1 MKIIQFVTDSLGDAS
16 YVVISDGV
24 AAVVDPQRD
33 VRPFLAAARE
43 HGAEIRYVLETH
55 VHNDYVSGGRELAA
69 LGATIVAP
77 ASADLE
83 FPHVD
88 ANDGDEFAVGRAR
101 LRAVAAPGHTYEHT
115 AYLAIDEDGVTHGAF
130 TGGSLLVGSVGR
142 SDLLGPDY
150 SEELT
155 RLQWQSAHKIAAL
168 LTPESQIL
176 PTHGAGSFCST
187 TEVGGQRMTTLA
199 NEQVI
204 NPALASIDFAAFRAG
219 HLAYAAPVPGYYQ
232 YMAPINRSGARL
244 YGEPPKPGHLT
255 ADALASLGHSKVHL
269 VDVRSRFDFA
279 RAHVPGSVLIDESA
293 SMLAYFGWLVPF
305 NAPLALIVD
314 HTSQAERVTVELL
327 RIGYEDVRGS
337 TTFLEWLASGR
348 AVDVVPTVG
357 PGAVDDAL
365 RSGATRVIDVRFA
378 YEQAALPL
386 LGAQQRPIDRL
397 HNWMPSLGNQP
408 VLAICQS
415 GQRAAMAASFLAAQG
430 HDVQPYIDGGAEDVL
445 ALGEATP
452 ITSRTR

>member
-16 YVVISDGV
+16 YIIISDGV

-33 VRPFLAAARE
+33 VRPFLSAARE
-43 HGAEIRYVLETH
+43 HGAEIRYVFETH

-77 ASADLE
+77 ASAGLE

-88 ANDGDEFAVGRAR
+88 ANDGDEFAVGRTR

-130 TGGSLLVGSVGR
+130 TGGSLLVGSAGR

-199 NEQVI
+199 NEQIV
-204 NPALASIDFAAFRAG
+204 NPALASVDFAAFCAA
-219 HLAYAAPVPGYYQ
+219 HLAYAAPVPGYYRH
-232 YMAPINRSGARL
+232 MAPINRSGARL
-244 YGEPPKPGHLT
+244 YGEPPIPGHL
-255 ADALASLGHSKVHL
+255 AVDALASLDRSKVHL

-279 RAHVPGSVLIDESA
+279 RAHVPGSVLIDEST
-293 SMLAYFGWLVPF
+293 SMLAYFGWLIPF

-314 HTSQAERVTVELL
+314 NTNQAERVTVDLF
-327 RIGYEDVRGS
+327 RIGYEDVRGY
-337 TTFLEWLASGR
+337 TTFSEWLASGR
-348 AVDVVPTVG
+348 GVDVVPTVG
-357 PGAVDDAL
+357 PSAIGDAL
-365 RSGATRVIDVRFA
+365 RSGVTPVIDVRFA
-378 YEQAALPL
+378 YEHDPQPLP
-386 LGAQQRPIDRL
+386 GAQQRPIDRL
-397 HNWMPSLGNQP
+397 HDWMPSLGKHP
-408 VLAICQS
+408 ALVICQS
-415 GQRAAMAASFLAAQG
+415 GQRAAMAASFLAAEGQ
-430 HDVQPYIDGGAEDVL
+430 DVQPYIDGGAEDVL
-445 ALGEATP
+445 ALGEATL
-452 ITSRTR
+452 ITPRTR